1 MDFLL
6 PVAGLMF
13 AGIAVWLAFS
23 SSGVVKA
30 ISTGAS
36 DLSHETL
43 RVTRKQTVISA
54 GCGTLAGMIQAW
66 EGDLLIAGVWVL
78 FLAIQS
84 SNFGKV
90 QTRLRG

>member
-6 PVAGLMF
+6 PSAGLIF
-13 AGIAVWLAFS
+13 AGTAVWLAFS
-23 SSGVVKA
+23 SSGVIST

-36 DLSHETL
+36 DVSNETL
-43 RVTRKQTVISA
+43 RAARKKTAISA
-54 GCGTLAGMIQAW
+54 WCGTLAGMIQAW

-78 FLAIQS
+78 FLAAQS
-84 SNFGKV
+84 CNFGKV